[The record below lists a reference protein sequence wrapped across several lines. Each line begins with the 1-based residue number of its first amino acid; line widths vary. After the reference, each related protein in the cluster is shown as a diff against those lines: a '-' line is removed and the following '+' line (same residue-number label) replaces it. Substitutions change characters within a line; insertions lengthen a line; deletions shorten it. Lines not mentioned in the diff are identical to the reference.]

1 MSLSLL
7 GGGIALRLRELI
19 IVLLRANRL
28 GHCKRCHRIVK
39 SVALP
44 HVSREHS
51 WIGGTR
57 MRAAATATG
66 IYSFNWS
73 RRCDLY
79 HPRRL
84 VLGRQ
89 ASLWGKLINQVRQM
103 LTQAREQI
111 VYI

>member
-28 GHCKRCHRIVK
+28 GHCKRYHRIVK
-39 SVALP
+39 SVALS

-51 WIGGTR
+51 RIGETR
-57 MRAAATATG
+57 RRAATATG
-66 IYSFNWS
+66 ICSFNWL
-73 RRCDLY
+73 RGCDLY